1 MEVGSTTFVV
11 KYLGFRTTSHLW
23 GIKYTR
29 NPVDEM
35 VKQAKLQLTSD
46 KQPLAL
52 LKLQVSSSGIHVSP
66 MPQNQNPSCPT
77 GRFPIEAI
85 SYGVQDIVYTRVFA
99 MIVVNENQKVTA
111 DSLPF
116 RCHAFVCDSR
126 ETARKLTIELASA
139 FEVYSK
145 RVKGEGKDGTSE
157 TRSTGSADGE
167 SDKGGIKKK
176 KKFAIDLRSP
186 EEIRKED
193 GAAGEGEPS
202 EEFPDFS
209 EA

>member
-1 MEVGSTTFVV
+1 MDTTFVV
-11 KYLGFRTTSHLW
+11 KYLGYRTTSHLW

-29 NPVDEM
+29 SPVDEM
-35 VKQAKLQLTSD
+35 VKQAKQQLTSD

-52 LKLQVSSSGIHVSP
+52 LKLQVTNKGIHVSP
-66 MPQNQNPSCPT
+66 MPQNTNPSCPT
-77 GRFPIEAI
+77 GYFPIEAI

-99 MIVVNENQKVTA
+99 MIVVNVNA
-111 DSLPF
+111 DKKITPDSHPF

-126 ETARKLTIELASA
+126 ETARKLTIDLAKA

-145 RVKGEGKDGTSE
+145 KVKGSDEQHNQSDQTGTSSGDVTIGQNGE
-157 TRSTGSADGE
+157 ADV
-167 SDKGGIKKK
+167 KK

-186 EEIRKED
+186 EEIRRDD
-193 GAAGEGEPS
+193 GDDGSGA
-202 EEFPDFS
+202 EEDFS